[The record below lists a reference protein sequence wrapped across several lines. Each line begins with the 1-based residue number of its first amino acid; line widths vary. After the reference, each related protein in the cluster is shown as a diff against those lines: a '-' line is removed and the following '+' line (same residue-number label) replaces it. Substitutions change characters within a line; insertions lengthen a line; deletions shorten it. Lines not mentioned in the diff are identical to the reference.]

1 MFGDISRI
9 NNNYHAQQ
17 AVTNLKKVNGDIG
30 KIQSRLS
37 SGKKINNAEDDSSG
51 YALAKNLESR
61 TRGLAQALD
70 NIGNAKNIISIA
82 EGGYQSQMSILQ
94 DIKEKL
100 THAADGSLSNVQRG
114 SIGDQIH
121 QLLIEFSEIATQT
134 KFNGNKLFTTGDNE
148 WTDWDDTHNNE
159 ITFQVG
165 ENQNDR
171 FVVKFDNSN
180 RTNVGEGSIDLDFIV
195 TDPNFAYT
203 VQQSENEWSNL
214 TQIEAQNGIST
225 MDLAIKD
232 LTKTIQRMGDYQA
245 RLSSKEESVSVAI
258 SNTENARSR
267 VEDSDIAKEQ
277 MSMMKLQILQQTTI
291 SSFTQSNSNPQMI
304 LSIFR

>member
-1 MFGDISRI
+1 
-9 NNNYHAQQ
+9 
-17 AVTNLKKVNGDIG
+17 
-30 KIQSRLS
+30 
-37 SGKKINNAEDDSSG
+37 
-51 YALAKNLESR
+51 
-61 TRGLAQALD
+61 
-70 NIGNAKNIISIA
+70 
-82 EGGYQSQMSILQ
+82 MSILQ

-100 THAADGSLSNVQRG
+100 TYAADGSLSNVQRG

-245 RLSSKEESVSVAI
+245 RLSSKEESVSLAI
-258 SNTENARSR
+258 SNTENAISR

-304 LSIFR
+304 LSIFK

>member
-51 YALAKNLESR
+51 YALAKTLESR

-70 NIGNAKNIISIA
+70 NIVNAKNIISIA

-100 THAADGSLSNVQRG
+100 TYAADGSLSNVQRG

-277 MSMMKLQILQQTTI
+277 MNMIKLQILQQTTI

-304 LSIFR
+304 LSIFK